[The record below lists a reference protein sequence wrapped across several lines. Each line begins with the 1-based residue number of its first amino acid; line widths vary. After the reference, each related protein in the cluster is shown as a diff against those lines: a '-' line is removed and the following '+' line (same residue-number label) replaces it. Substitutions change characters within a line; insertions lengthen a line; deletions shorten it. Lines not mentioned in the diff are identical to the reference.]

1 MTTLIRTLTAVLLLT
16 CLCATARADD
26 AKPLVGNGN
35 FETLKDGAPEGWG
48 LKDGATLGEENGNHF
63 MRLKVVEPGKAVL
76 VYRLV
81 FLPEDAKALE
91 LKYKVR
97 YEGIKVGK
105 ENYFDGRIMM
115 NFLDAD
121 KKKTA
126 TKAPNFKGSKAEWEE
141 KKQPMKVPEGA
152 KQLEMMFTLF
162 QAAAGQIDFDDITLT
177 PIDAASVKEAPK
189 MAPAVAA
196 IIPAPPADKLP
207 KMLKVEGNQIVN
219 SDGQPVWLQGVA
231 IPSLEWSNT
240 GDQVQKSVE
249 VAINEWKVN
258 CIRLPVRETRW
269 FGEDKGQ
276 KDGGAEYRQIIDNAI
291 NYSVA
296 RGVYF
301 VIDLHRFRAPN
312 EKDAEF
318 WRDVATKYKDH
329 PGVLFELFNE
339 PHDLPWDVWQ
349 KGGTVTDKKRNTDAQ
364 AENKEVL
371 TTFETIGMQK
381 LIDAVRDTGAKNIV
395 IVGGLDWSYDLSG
408 ILQGYACDDKSGN
421 GIVYSTHVYPWKRK
435 WQEKFLDVAAKYPLF
450 LGEVG
455 ADAKKMDFMPHS
467 IQEDADTWVP
477 DMLGLIQKHKLHWT
491 AWSFHPKAT
500 PRVLL
505 DFENYTPTP
514 FWGEQVKRAL
524 AGEQWEVKKLR

>member
-1 MTTLIRTLTAVLLLT
+1 MLLRRLLIVLLALSF
-16 CLCATARADD
+16 LGAYACAAD
-26 AKPLVGNGN
+26 KPLIGNGD
-35 FETLKDGAPEGWG
+35 FESLEDGKPKGWG
-48 LKDGATLGEENGNHF
+48 LKEGATLEEEDGNHF
-63 MRLKVVEPGKAVL
+63 MRLTTTEPDKVVM

-81 FLPEDAKALE
+81 FLPPDVKALE

-97 YEGIKVGK
+97 YENIKVGK

-115 NFLDAD
+115 NFIDEN
-121 KKKTA
+121 KKKTSVKA
-126 TKAPNFKGSKAEWEE
+126 PSFRGTKAQWETRT
-141 KKQPMKVPEGA
+141 QQLKVPEGA
-152 KQLEMMFTLF
+152 RQLEMMFTLF
-162 QAAAGQIDFDDITLT
+162 RASSGQLDFDDITLT
-177 PIDAASVKEAPK
+177 PIDAAAVKEAPK
-189 MAPAVAA
+189 MAPPVAA
-196 IIPAPPADKLP
+196 IIPPPPPEKLP
-207 KMLKVEGNQIVN
+207 KMLKVQGNQIVD

-240 GDQVQKSVE
+240 GDQIQKSVE

-258 CIRLPVRETRW
+258 CIRLPVKDDRW
-269 FGEDKGQ
+269 FGRAAGQ
-276 KDGGAEYRQIIDNAI
+276 NDGGAQYRQIIDNAI
-291 NYSVA
+291 NYSAA

-301 VIDLHRFRAPN
+301 VIDLHRFRAPK
-312 EKDAEF
+312 ESDAEF

-329 PGVLFELFNE
+329 PAVLFELFNE
-339 PHDLPWDVWQ
+339 PHDLPWDVWRD
-349 KGGTVTDKKRNTDAQ
+349 GGTVTDKKRNTDAQ
-364 AENKEVL
+364 AENNEKL

-381 LIDAVRDTGAKNIV
+381 LIDAVRETGAKNIV

-408 ILQGYACDDKSGN
+408 ILKGYACDDRGGN

-435 WQEKFLDVAAKYPLF
+435 WQEKFLDVAEKYPLF

-467 IQEDADTWVP
+467 IQEDAETWVP

-491 AWSFHPKAT
+491 AWSFHPKAS

-514 FWGEQVKRAL
+514 FWGEHVKRAL
-524 AGEQWEVKKLR
+524 VGEQYEVKKLR